1 MMLTF
6 SLSLHRLVTVLSKL
20 SVSPEDVG
28 KWLYTYS
35 TNGGTGISVSLL

>member
-28 KWLYTYS
+28 KCLYIYS
-35 TNGGTGISVSLL
+35 TNGGTGIAVSLH